1 MSRASAF
8 SSARVMSILLGA
20 IASVSLIVGGI
31 GIMNIMLV
39 SVTERTQEIGIRKAL
54 GARRRDITNQ
64 FLFEAM
70 TLTFLG
76 GMLGVTLAVG
86 TSKLIMLLIPSIPA
100 SVPMWAVTSGIT
112 VSVGVGLIFGVW
124 PARKAARLDP
134 IECLRYE

>member
-1 MSRASAF
+1 
-8 SSARVMSILLGA
+8 
-20 IASVSLIVGGI
+20 
-31 GIMNIMLV
+31 MLV

-76 GMLGVTLAVG
+76 GMLGVLLAIG
-86 TSKLIMLLIPSIPA
+86 TSKLVMLLVPSLPA
-100 SVPMWAVTSGIT
+100 SVPTWAVTAGIT

-124 PARKAARLDP
+124 PAKKAANLDP
-134 IECLRYE
+134 IESLRYE